1 MKFKHS
7 ILIVIISILF
17 IGTNLFATP
26 NSKWTLQACVQYAID
41 HNIQIKQSELNLTK
55 SGTFKI
61 SNFLKITPV

>member
-41 HNIQIKQSELNLTK
+41 HNIQIKQSELNKLE
-55 SGTFKI
+55 
-61 SNFLKITPV
+61 